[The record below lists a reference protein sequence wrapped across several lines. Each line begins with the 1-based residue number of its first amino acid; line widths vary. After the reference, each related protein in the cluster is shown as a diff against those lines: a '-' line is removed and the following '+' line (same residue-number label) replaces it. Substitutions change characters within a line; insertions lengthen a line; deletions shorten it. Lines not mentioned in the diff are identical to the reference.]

1 MNEYSTVSGSGGGSG
16 WEGSWE
22 NLGDREGGARKA

>member
-1 MNEYSTVSGSGGGSG
+1 VNGHSTVSGGGGSGSG

-22 NLGDREGGARKA
+22 NLGDRKGV